1 MKMLKFAFFS
11 LLICFVFHVSFNHAK
26 AAITEK
32 DIVAVWLFDDG
43 SGNILKDSSGNG
55 NDGKLIEGPTWVDGK
70 FGKALKFDSK
80 KKHRVKVENSKSLNY

>member
-11 LLICFVFHVSFNHAK
+11 LLICFVFHVSFNHAQ

-43 SGNILKDSSGNG
+43 SGNILKDSSGNEEII
-55 NDGKLIEGPTWVDGK
+55 DVVSSTSVTISATEY
-70 FGKALKFDSK
+70 
-80 KKHRVKVENSKSLNY
+80 VKVTVAYPFYQKPTS